1 MDRDGPAGSTATTR
15 WGTLRSLFVFFFFQA
30 EDGIRDYKVTGV
42 QTCALPIWRQ
52 LVEDRDVEVAVER
65 QGERSRD
72 RRGRHHEEVG
82 VLALAAEPG
91 ALLDAEPVLL
101 VHDGEAEAA
110 ELHTFLHERVRA
122 DDARDVPR
130 GDPRPARGA
139 LARLERR
146 GEQRPARRAARGAGG
161 R

>member
-1 MDRDGPAGSTATTR
+1 
-15 WGTLRSLFVFFFFQA
+15 V
-30 EDGIRDYKVTGV
+30 
-42 QTCALPIWRQ
+42 
-52 LVEDRDVEVAVER
+52 
-65 QGERSRD
+65 
-72 RRGRHHEEVG
+72 GRHHEEVG

-130 GDPRPARGA
+130 GDPRAARGA

-146 GEQRPARRAARGAGG
+146 GEQSHRHAERLEELAEGEDVLLSEDLGRRHHRGLVAGLDGGQDGERRDDRLARADVSLEQSVHRERRRHVPTESRSTRAPARR
-161 R
+161 